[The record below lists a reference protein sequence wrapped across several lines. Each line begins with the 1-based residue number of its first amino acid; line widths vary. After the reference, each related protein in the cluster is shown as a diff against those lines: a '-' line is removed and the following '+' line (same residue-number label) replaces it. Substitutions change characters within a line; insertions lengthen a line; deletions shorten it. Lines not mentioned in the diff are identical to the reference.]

1 MTTMH
6 SPFPPTA
13 SRSRTPLDAVRD
25 ARRWVK
31 ETPAPRWEGDATSKA
46 TFAGY
51 VGASMVIWT
60 VLGLSIT
67 AALGRV
73 LELLG

>member
-1 MTTMH
+1 MTIMH
-6 SPFPPTA
+6 APFLPAAT
-13 SRSRTPLDAVRD
+13 RTRTPLDAVRD

-31 ETPAPRWEGDATSKA
+31 ETPAPRWEGDASAKA

-51 VGASMVIWT
+51 VGASLVVWT
-60 VLGLSIT
+60 VLGLSVT
-67 AALGRV
+67 AALGQV